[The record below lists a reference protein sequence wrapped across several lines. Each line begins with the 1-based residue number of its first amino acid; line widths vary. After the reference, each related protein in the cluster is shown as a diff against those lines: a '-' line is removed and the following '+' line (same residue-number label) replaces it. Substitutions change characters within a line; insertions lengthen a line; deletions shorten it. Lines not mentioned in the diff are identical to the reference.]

1 VSLVEATLIV
11 LAGLGAGTIN
21 AVVGSGSLITFPTL
35 VWVGLPPVVANV
47 SNTVGLVPGAVS
59 GAWGYRRELA
69 GQRDRLVRLGMCTL
83 TGSVVGAILLLVL
96 PPGVFAAVVPVLI
109 MLACVL
115 VVIQPWLVRRLADRP
130 RRDHGGPLVWL
141 FVFATGMYGGYFGA
155 AQGVLLIAVLALGL
169 DETLQRV
176 NAAKNV
182 LAGLANL
189 VAGVLFVI
197 VADVNWAA
205 AGLVAVGAAAGGL
218 LGARVARRLPP
229 AALRAVVV
237 LIGIIAIVTLV

>member
-1 VSLVEATLIV
+1 VNLVEAGLVV

-35 VWVGLPPVVANV
+35 IWVGLPPVVANV
-47 SNTVGLVPGAVS
+47 SNTVGLVPGAAS
-59 GAWGYRRELA
+59 GAWGYRHELA
-69 GQRDRLVRLGMCTL
+69 GQRGRLMRLGAGTL

-96 PPGVFAAVVPVLI
+96 PPGVFATVVPALI
-109 MLACVL
+109 LLACLL

-130 RRDHGGPLVWL
+130 RSDHGGPLVWL
-141 FVFATGMYGGYFGA
+141 AIFATGMYGGYFGA
-155 AQGVLLIAVLALGL
+155 AQGVLLIAVLAVGL

-182 LAGLANL
+182 LGGFANL
-189 VAGVLFVI
+189 VAGALFIV

-205 AGLVAVGAAAGGL
+205 AGLVAAGAVVGGL
-218 LGARVARRLPP
+218 LGARVARRLAP
-229 AALRAVVV
+229 AVLRAVVV
-237 LIGIIAIVTLV
+237 LIGIIAVVTLV

>member
-1 VSLVEATLIV
+1 VNLVEAGLVV

-47 SNTVGLVPGAVS
+47 SNTVGLVPGAAS

-69 GQRDRLVRLGMCTL
+69 GQRGRLLRLGAGTL

-96 PPGVFAAVVPVLI
+96 PPGVFATVVPALI
-109 MLACVL
+109 LLACLL

-130 RRDHGGPLVWL
+130 RGHHGGPLVWL
-141 FVFATGMYGGYFGA
+141 AIFATGMYGGYFGA
-155 AQGVLLIAVLALGL
+155 AQGVLLIAVLAVGL
-169 DETLQRV
+169 DETLQRA

-182 LAGLANL
+182 LGGLANL
-189 VAGVLFVI
+189 VAGVLFI
-197 VADVNWAA
+197 VLADVNWAA
-205 AGLVAVGAAAGGL
+205 AGLVAAGATVGGL
-218 LGARVARRLPP
+218 LGARVGRRLAP
-229 AALRAVVV
+229 AVLRAIVV
-237 LIGIIAIVTLV
+237 LIGIIAVVTLV

>member
-1 VSLVEATLIV
+1 MNLAEAVLVV

-47 SNTVGLVPGAVS
+47 SNTVGLVPGAAS

-69 GQRDRLVRLGMCTL
+69 GQRGRLMRLGAGTL

-96 PPGVFAAVVPVLI
+96 PPGVFAAVVPALI
-109 MLACVL
+109 LLACLL

-130 RRDHGGPLVWL
+130 RGHHGGPLVWL
-141 FVFATGMYGGYFGA
+141 AIFATGMYGGYFGA
-155 AQGVLLIAVLALGL
+155 AQGVLLIAVLAVGL
-169 DETLQRV
+169 DETLQRA

-182 LAGLANL
+182 LGGLANL
-189 VAGVLFVI
+189 VAGVLFI
-197 VADVNWAA
+197 VLADVNWAA
-205 AGLVAVGAAAGGL
+205 AGLVAAGATVGGL
-218 LGARVARRLPP
+218 LGARVGRRLAP
-229 AALRAVVV
+229 AVLRAIVV
-237 LIGIIAIVTLV
+237 LIGIIAVVTLV

>member
-1 VSLVEATLIV
+1 MNLVEAVLVV

-47 SNTVGLVPGAVS
+47 SNTVGLVPGAAS

-69 GQRDRLVRLGMCTL
+69 GQRGRLMRLGAGTL

-96 PPGVFAAVVPVLI
+96 PPGVFATVVPALI
-109 MLACVL
+109 LLACLL

-130 RRDHGGPLVWL
+130 RGHHGGPLVWL
-141 FVFATGMYGGYFGA
+141 AIFATGMYGGYFGA
-155 AQGVLLIAVLALGL
+155 AQGVLLIAVLAVGL
-169 DETLQRV
+169 DETLQRA

-182 LAGLANL
+182 LGGLANL
-189 VAGVLFVI
+189 VAGALFIV

-205 AGLVAVGAAAGGL
+205 AGLVAAGAVVGGL
-218 LGARVARRLPP
+218 LGARVARRLAP
-229 AALRAVVV
+229 AVLRAVVV
-237 LIGIIAIVTLV
+237 LIGITAVVTLV

>member
-1 VSLVEATLIV
+1 VNLVEAGLVV

-47 SNTVGLVPGAVS
+47 SNTVGLVPGAAS

-69 GQRDRLVRLGMCTL
+69 GQRGRLLRLGAGTL

-96 PPGVFAAVVPVLI
+96 PPGVFATVVPALI
-109 MLACVL
+109 LLACLL

-141 FVFATGMYGGYFGA
+141 AIFATGMYGGYFGA
-155 AQGVLLIAVLALGL
+155 AQGVMLIAVLAVGL
-169 DETLQRV
+169 DETLQRA

-182 LAGLANL
+182 LGGLANL
-189 VAGVLFVI
+189 VAGVLFIV

-205 AGLVAVGAAAGGL
+205 AGLVAAGAAVGGL
-218 LGARVARRLPP
+218 LGARVARRLAP
-229 AALRAVVV
+229 AVLRAVVV
-237 LIGIIAIVTLV
+237 LIGIIAVVTLV